1 MTKNANQ
8 PEKPYDLE
16 NTASDVPQIKALRLV
31 TIYGDESTSLVSL
44 AHRVIIAD
52 FDGEEP
58 QQGIPH
64 LHLTQE
70 IEQEA
75 GIQYWGEDFKG
86 EEEGFPGWP
95 AIFEYLDARPS
106 LLENEDK

>member
-1 MTKNANQ
+1 
-8 PEKPYDLE
+8 
-16 NTASDVPQIKALRLV
+16 
-31 TIYGDESTSLVSL
+31 
-44 AHRVIIAD
+44 
-52 FDGEEP
+52 
-58 QQGIPH
+58 